1 MQYLKNNS
9 YFFSLKVHIKQ
20 ISSILS
26 YMYKRKPQK
35 GFFKWILI
43 QKDFIAIW
51 KLLNDALIVVWKV
64 TTEHI
69 MFVFF
74 SEKEGQVKCC
84 DLCLQ
89 RNLRKKQTHFCKT
102 KSEVPK
108 ALCKD
113 CAHQH
118 TRKKV
123 SRYHEVCKSPG
134 GFPSFQR

>member
-1 MQYLKNNS
+1 MNYNSERFYSNLKT
-9 YFFSLKVHIKQ
+9 F
-20 ISSILS
+20 
-26 YMYKRKPQK
+26 KRCSDSCVK
-35 GFFKWILI
+35 I
-43 QKDFIAIW
+43 D
-51 KLLNDALIVVWKV
+51 DRTYYVC
-64 TTEHI
+64 
-69 MFVFF
+69 FF
-74 SEKEGQVKCC
+74 SEKEGKVKCC

-118 TRKKV
+118 TRKKA

>member
-1 MQYLKNNS
+1 MLQYLKYNS

-35 GFFKWILI
+35 GFFKMNSNSERFYSNL
-43 QKDFIAIW
+43 KTFKRCSDSCV
-51 KLLNDALIVVWKV
+51 KSDDRTYYVC
-64 TTEHI
+64 
-69 MFVFF
+69 FF
-74 SEKEGQVKCC
+74 SEKEGKVKCC

-118 TRKKV
+118 TR
-123 SRYHEVCKSPG
+123 
-134 GFPSFQR
+134 